1 MTQQKEEEMALNQAS
16 TKNIPVTKTSL
27 HSLAHSLSTL
37 FFSRSNESATAVLHG
52 KTGANAPCSV
62 VVRENR
68 LL

>member
-37 FFSRSNESATAVLHG
+37 FFFKVKRICRSSFAWEDWCKCTL
-52 KTGANAPCSV
+52 
-62 VVRENR
+62 
-68 LL
+68 